1 MLVSFRIDWFD
12 LIVVQR
18 TVKSFLQHH
27 SSKPSLVWHS
37 AFYKAQLS
45 HPYMTTGK
53 TLSLTIQIFVSKVM
67 SLLFSI
73 LSNFVI
79 AFCPRNKHLLISWL
93 QSQSLVILEP
103 KIMKSDTISIFP
115 PSTCHEVMGQHAM
128 IFVFECWVLSQLF
141 HSPLSP
147 SRGSVVPLCFM
158 SLEWYHL
165 CIWGYYYFSW
175 QSWFQLVSR
184 YLINTY
190 LNNEHPMMEVAQ
202 RWVSL

>member
-18 TVKSFLQHH
+18 TVKSFLQHL

-45 HPYMTTGK
+45 YPYMTTGK
-53 TLSLTIQIFVSKVM
+53 TISLTIQIFVSKVM

-141 HSPLSP
+141 NSFFSP
-147 SRGSVVPLCFM
+147 SAKGSLVPLHF
-158 SLEWYHL
+158 LPLNWYHL
-165 CIWGYYYFSW
+165 HILHSCYFSR
-175 QSWFQLVSR
+175 QSWFQLE
-184 YLINTY
+184 L
-190 LNNEHPMMEVAQ
+190 HPA
-202 RWVSL
+202 RHFTWCALHRS